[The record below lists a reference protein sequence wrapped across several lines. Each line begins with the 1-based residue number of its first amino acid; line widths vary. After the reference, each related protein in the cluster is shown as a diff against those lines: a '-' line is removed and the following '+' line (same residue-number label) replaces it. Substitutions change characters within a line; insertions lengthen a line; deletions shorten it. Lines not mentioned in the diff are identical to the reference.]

1 MNTKSIL
8 IILSLFLSIF
18 VRAQNPKLCTAISQN
33 TIRQFQEGK
42 IDSVFSYLNDDMR
55 GRLNKETLAQ
65 IWSQLQV
72 SMGAFKGIGK
82 PNGMKFETYYQ
93 IETQLRFEKQNL
105 RYRLAFDKNNR
116 ISGMYFVPYHQA
128 REPKMKMISN
138 EFLQEIPIKVKSSGL
153 TLPGTLT
160 IPKGVKN
167 FPIVVFVHGSGA
179 NDRDE
184 TLGPNKPFRDLA
196 YGLAKMG
203 VASIRYDKRSLVA
216 PKTLS
221 DLHGQSMLDVLVVND
236 ALAAV
241 ALARTIEGINPKA
254 VFVLGHS
261 LGAMMAPRIAERNVN
276 IKGIIMMAG
285 NARPLEDLVYN
296 QYKYLYNKDGL
307 SKAEK
312 QDLRNIRKKVC
323 NVKHLDK
330 HLAKGEQVKLPL
342 TNDVRFWQS
351 VNDYDQIKTA
361 QAIPQSTLILQGLR
375 DYQVTPREYK
385 IWQHKLHSKKNVSF
399 KSYEKLNHL
408 FLEGEGKSYP
418 DEYEQ
423 QGNIPE
429 YVISDIAQWIK
440 TQ

>member
-8 IILSLFLSIF
+8 IILSLFLSIIA
-18 VRAQNPKLCTAISQN
+18 RAQDPKLCTAISQN

-42 IDSVFSYLNDDMR
+42 TDSVYNYLNDDMR
-55 GRLNKETLAQ
+55 SRLNKESLAQ
-65 IWSQLQV
+65 IWSQLQA
-72 SMGAFKGIGK
+72 SMGDFKGTGE

-93 IETQLRFEKQNL
+93 IETQLRFEKQSL
-105 RYRLAFDKNNR
+105 RYRLSFDKNNR
-116 ISGMYFVPYHQA
+116 ISGMYFVPYRQA
-128 REPKMKMISN
+128 REPKIKMISN
-138 EFLQEIPIKVKSSGL
+138 EFLQEMPIKVKSSGL

-167 FPIVVFVHGSGA
+167 YPIVVFVHGSGA

-196 YGLAKMG
+196 HGLAKMG
-203 VASIRYDKRSLVA
+203 IASIRYDKRSLVA

-241 ALARTIEGINPKA
+241 ALARTIEGANQNA

-261 LGAMMAPRIAERNVN
+261 LGAMIAPRIAERNVN

-285 NARPLEDLVYN
+285 NARPLEDLVYE

-312 QDLRNIRKKVC
+312 QDLRNIKKKVC

-330 HLAKGEQVKLPL
+330 HISKGEQVKLPL

-351 VNDYDQIKTA
+351 VNDYNQIKTA
-361 QAIPQSTLILQGLR
+361 QSIPQPILLLQGLR

-385 IWQHKLHSKKNVSF
+385 IWQHKLHSKKNASF

-423 QGNIPE
+423 QGNVPE